1 MLNNLKQRKNEGFT
15 IIEVMIVLAIA
26 GLIMVI
32 VFLAVPALQRNS
44 RNTALNT
51 DANNILSGVGEY
63 ASNNGGTLPTALA
76 SSPAFASG
84 DTSATIGS
92 AGTNQS
98 VVKLGGNVTALTV
111 ASNATVATA
120 IKADTTTKIGTVQI
134 FTGTNAKCNDTGT
147 GLDGSVAAGARS
159 YAVLYVAESAN
170 GKILKCI
177 GG

>member
-51 DANNILSGVGEY
+51 DANNILSGLGEY
-63 ASNNGGTLPTALA
+63 ASNNGGNLPKA
-76 SSPAFASG
+76 STDIGTFTSG
-84 DTSATIGS
+84 ATSLTIGS
-92 AGTNQS
+92 SATGVNQS
-98 VVKLGGNVTALTV
+98 VVKLGGNVTAVTI
-111 ASNATVATA
+111 NTA
-120 IKADTTTKIGTVQI
+120 AALSTSANIGAVEI
-134 FTGTNAKCNDTGT
+134 VTGTTAKCNDTGT
-147 GLDGSVAAGARS
+147 GLNGAAGARS
-159 YAVLYVAESAN
+159 YALLYVAESAN